1 MSTCPLCGSPAEITD
16 VPQFA
21 SRDVECPECKKFRIT
36 DRALEF
42 IERNPARVKD
52 QLPLV
57 SRAARAAE
65 VPLLITDD
73 KDIAET
79 AAKQQAA
86 EAGAPPDSQ

>member
-1 MSTCPLCGSPAEITD
+1 VPNCPLCGSPAEITD

-36 DRALEF
+36 DRALDF
-42 IERNPARVKD
+42 IEKNPALVKD
-52 QLPLV
+52 HLPLV

-65 VPLLITDD
+65 VPILITDD

-79 AAKQQAA
+79 AAKQQAV
-86 EAGAPPDSQ
+86 EAGSAASRE

>member
-1 MSTCPLCGSPAEITD
+1 MPNCPLCGSPAEITD

-36 DRALEF
+36 DRALDF
-42 IERNPARVKD
+42 IQKNPALVTDR
-52 QLPLV
+52 LPLV

-73 KDIAET
+73 KDIADT
-79 AAKQQAA
+79 AAKQEAA
-86 EAGAPPDSQ
+86 EKASQ

>member
-1 MSTCPLCGSPAEITD
+1 MPTCPLCGSPAEITD

-36 DRALEF
+36 DRALDY
-42 IERNPARVKD
+42 IERNPALVKD
-52 QLPLV
+52 KLPLV

-79 AAKQQAA
+79 AAKQKAA
-86 EAGAPPDSQ
+86 ETEAPKSSE